1 MAGVTIALI
10 AVVVSAAA
18 SAGAILLL
26 LPLLRRYALARP
38 NARSSHSTPTPQ
50 GGGIAVIAATLA
62 VTACVLVGFRPM
74 GGEVVAFGLL
84 ATATILVA
92 LVGAVDDLWTLGIA
106 PRLALQALAAG
117 LMLAALPSELRVAAG
132 LPWWLERAL
141 MLIAA
146 LWFINFTNFMD
157 GLDWMM
163 VAEVVPVTVGL
174 ILIALIGELPQQ
186 AAVVALAL
194 CGAILGFAPF
204 NRPVA
209 RLFLGDVGSLPIGL
223 MLAWLLVT
231 LAGQGHLVAA
241 LLLPF
246 YFASDA
252 TITLASRIRA
262 GERAWEAHRGHFYQR
277 ATAGGFTVRE
287 VVARVFAVN
296 TILATLAIVTVRFGS
311 VAVQLAALVA
321 GIVLVGGLLW
331 SFARGKS

>member
-1 MAGVTIALI
+1 MA
-10 AVVVSAAA
+10 
-18 SAGAILLL
+18 
-26 LPLLRRYALARP
+26 
-38 NARSSHSTPTPQ
+38 
-50 GGGIAVIAATLA
+50 
-62 VTACVLVGFRPM
+62 
-74 GGEVVAFGLL
+74 AFGLL
-84 ATATILVA
+84 AAATLLIGMI
-92 LVGAVDDLWTLGIA
+92 GAADDFWTLGIA

-117 LMLAALPSELRVAAG
+117 LMLAALPSELRVAAS

-157 GLDWMM
+157 GIDWMM
-163 VAEVVPVTVGL
+163 VAEVVPVTTGL
-174 ILIALIGELPQQ
+174 ALIALMGELPHQV
-186 AAVVALAL
+186 AVVALAL

-209 RLFLGDVGSLPIGL
+209 KLFLGDVGSLPVGL
-223 MLAWLLVT
+223 LLAWMLVT

-252 TITLASRIRA
+252 TITLARRIRA

-287 VVARVFAVN
+287 VVTRVFMVN
-296 TILATLAIVTVRFGS
+296 AILVALAIVSVRFGS
-311 VAVQLAALVA
+311 TAVQLGALAAGVA
-321 GIVLVGGLLW
+321 LVGGLLW
-331 SFARGKS
+331 SFARGKP